1 MTAFQRHNKRAAKLT
16 GEQVNEIRERYA
28 FERVT
33 QAQLCREYGVSLNT
47 IGNIVNGV
55 TWQGLEQPPRR
66 RLGHRYIVEPSESD
80 AQASMERLKA
90 QLAAMPEGPSL
101 YDDPPPTQ
109 DEDSRAGRGLE
120 KLNKLL
126 DEKAEVGRQLDDLT
140 KGD

>member
-1 MTAFQRHNKRAAKLT
+1 MSAFQRHNRTAAKLT
-16 GEQVNEIRERYA
+16 GEQVVEIRERYA

-33 QAQLCREYGVSLNT
+33 QAQLSREYGVSLNT
-47 IGNIVNGV
+47 IANIVNGLS
-55 TWQGLEQPPRR
+55 WQGVGMQVE
-66 RLGHRYIVEPSESD
+66 HRAKGAGVKYAAD
-80 AQASMERLKA
+80 AEASAERIRA
-90 QLAAMPEGPSL
+90 RIAAMSL

-140 KGD
+140 K